1 MAFRVRTIEMFA
13 LSDMMFI
20 NADTMASLQILQS
33 EFHPNS
39 HMQGPNSASSS
50 AKESLSVFGLFHHL
64 ASTPQGKYRLR
75 QIFLRPSLDL
85 EIIEERQAAI
95 SILIRPDNSPALEK
109 IVKSLKK
116 IKNIRT
122 VVIHLQ
128 KGISGASGRCSG
140 LQQGVWANLQQ
151 FAFHTLKIIEAVA
164 KLVNGQDLMIVN
176 KVRYSAQ
183 VGLTS
188 LMSPAVPGDIT
199 ALRA

>member
-1 MAFRVRTIEMFA
+1 
-13 LSDMMFI
+13 
-20 NADTMASLQILQS
+20 
-33 EFHPNS
+33 
-39 HMQGPNSASSS
+39 
-50 AKESLSVFGLFHHL
+50 
-64 ASTPQGKYRLR
+64 
-75 QIFLRPSLDL
+75 
-85 EIIEERQAAI
+85 
-95 SILIRPDNSPALEK
+95 
-109 IVKSLKK
+109 
-116 IKNIRT
+116 
-122 VVIHLQ
+122 
-128 KGISGASGRCSG
+128 